1 MCLHEVLAAATMRG
15 MPARPSTP
23 ARGAVVDE
31 WRTLLDRHA
40 KVSCALE
47 KTLQQEHGIGLSEF
61 EILDRLVDANQGSYR
76 MSDLTSDIYLSQS
89 ALSRAVARLESDG
102 LVHRSMCTDDRR
114 AIFVCLTDA
123 GRKVHKAARPTHRAV
138 LGENWDTSD

>member
-1 MCLHEVLAAATMRG
+1 M
-15 MPARPSTP
+15 
-23 ARGAVVDE
+23 DE
-31 WRTLLDRHA
+31 WRALLDRHA

-47 KTLQQEHGIGLSEF
+47 KSLQHEHGIGLSEF
-61 EILDRLVDANQGSYR
+61 EILDRLVEATDSSTHEDSCR
-76 MSDLTSDIYLSQS
+76 MSDLATDIYLSQS

-123 GRKVHKAARPTHRAV
+123 GRKLHQEATPTHREV
-138 LGENWDTSD
+138 LDQNWA

>member
-1 MCLHEVLAAATMRG
+1 M
-15 MPARPSTP
+15 STR
-23 ARGAVVDE
+23 ASSSAKSAVVDE

-47 KTLQQEHGIGLSEF
+47 KTLQNEHGIGLSEF
-61 EILDRLVDANQGSYR
+61 EILDRLVDARQGSYR
-76 MSDLTSDIYLSQS
+76 MSDLTGDIYLSQS

-123 GRKVHKAARPTHRAV
+123 GRKVHKDAKPTHREV
-138 LGENWDTSD
+138 LGNAWDACEA

>member
-1 MCLHEVLAAATMRG
+1 
-15 MPARPSTP
+15 MPARASSP
-23 ARGAVVDE
+23 APGAVVDE

-47 KTLQQEHGIGLSEF
+47 KTLQHEHGIGLSEF

-76 MSDLTSDIYLSQS
+76 MTDLASDIYLSQS
-89 ALSRAVARLESDG
+89 ALSRAVARLENDG

-114 AIFVCLTDA
+114 AIFVCLTDV
-123 GRKVHKAARPTHRAV
+123 GRKVHQEARPTHREV
-138 LGENWDTSD
+138 LGETWDASES